1 MLATEP
7 PCSFF
12 DASLSEGGSP
22 TRLPSQPFD
31 GSRLSLRK
39 EIDMG
44 TVCST
49 VGAAFESSEDHD
61 LHALPFSALTS
72 ALSYALDLSEGHPMG
87 HVLRSCVIG
96 MRIGKRM
103 QLPEKELSNLY
114 YALLLKDVGCGVE
127 SSRLSEIGD
136 IEVSTDFGAAN
147 SPDQNIKDRCE
158 RAAHIAY
165 DLDLPAAVGEA
176 IYQVD
181 ERWDGSGTPHGLSGD
196 QISLIARIIHIAQTL
211 DIAAERYGRSTAID
225 IVSRRCGTWFDTN
238 LVAAS
243 DFMQDRYK
251 LCDELQSIPLLQRV
265 IALEPEHRTLT
276 GSMFV
281 VDNICHAFAEVVDAK
296 SPFTFAHSTGVAKIA
311 VLIAESMGKD
321 EDSVKLLQRA
331 GLLHDI
337 GKLGVPRAILEKP
350 ASLTPMEWSSIHQH
364 PRYTKQIL
372 DKIPGF
378 EAIARIASA
387 HHEKLDGS
395 GYPDGLLSSDIP
407 SLVRILTVADI
418 YEALSS
424 ARPYRKSLD
433 PDQVLK
439 LMRQDAPHA
448 LDHDVLD
455 VLTKLT
461 SVPNTFQ
468 LI

>member
-1 MLATEP
+1 
-7 PCSFF
+7 
-12 DASLSEGGSP
+12 
-22 TRLPSQPFD
+22 
-31 GSRLSLRK
+31 
-39 EIDMG
+39 
-44 TVCST
+44 
-49 VGAAFESSEDHD
+49 
-61 LHALPFSALTS
+61 
-72 ALSYALDLSEGHPMG
+72 
-87 HVLRSCVIG
+87 
-96 MRIGKRM
+96 
-103 QLPEKELSNLY
+103 
-114 YALLLKDVGCGVE
+114 
-127 SSRLSEIGD
+127 
-136 IEVSTDFGAAN
+136 
-147 SPDQNIKDRCE
+147 
-158 RAAHIAY
+158 
-165 DLDLPAAVGEA
+165 
-176 IYQVD
+176 
-181 ERWDGSGTPHGLSGD
+181 
-196 QISLIARIIHIAQTL
+196 
-211 DIAAERYGRSTAID
+211 
-225 IVSRRCGTWFDTN
+225 
-238 LVAAS
+238 
-243 DFMQDRYK
+243 MQDRYK